1 MPHYL
6 SRFFD
11 SKSGCPDADAF
22 FQAIYPAIIV
32 VLVALNSS
40 HMERRLTQNFESI
53 PTPHLA
59 LTIDTVAASLRESHL
74 HRTSEVLVI
83 DDSQQFE
90 VLRCGDV
97 SDLDG
102 SELEDASR
110 RTSEERIKA
119 EGAIYSPTAQN
130 A

>member
-1 MPHYL
+1 MPHCL
-6 SRFFD
+6 FRFFD

-22 FQAIYPAIIV
+22 FQAIYPAIII

-40 HMERRLTQNFESI
+40 HMERGLTQNLESV

-59 LTIDTVAASLRESHL
+59 LTIDTVAASLRESRL

-83 DDSQQFE
+83 DNSQRFE
-90 VLRCGDV
+90 ALRCGDV
-97 SDLDG
+97 SDLD
-102 SELEDASR
+102 SELEDVSR
-110 RTSEERIKA
+110 RTGEERIRKA
-119 EGAIYSPTAQN
+119 EGVVYSPTAQN